1 MEENNSIFIDTS
13 FWIALFN
20 PTDNLHQKAL
30 KIAQKLDKQNNLFF
44 ISNFIFL
51 EVVTVLSQRVG
62 KKTALEVGNYL
73 LSDSRINLIHI
84 DENLND
90 RTWQRFKEI
99 KSKNASFVD
108 ASIIETMKMQRLTDL
123 LTFDTKDFS
132 VLAKNRNI
140 NLIAI

>member
-1 MEENNSIFIDTS
+1 M
-13 FWIALFN
+13 
-20 PTDNLHQKAL
+20 